1 MQELLQEI
9 LSSHI
14 SYRESERSGITAIG
28 SSHFVA
34 MRWERL
40 QLPNIYHEDEVR
52 TAEIRVERYTEA
64 GLSVTLFELLD
75 QALFNFR
82 ILSYMSL
89 LYTFPL
95 LYKLL

>member
-1 MQELLQEI
+1 MRGLELQSLVAAI
-9 LSSHI
+9 LLPW
-14 SYRESERSGITAIG
+14 
-28 SSHFVA
+28 
-34 MRWERL
+34 RWERL

-82 ILSYMSL
+82 ILSYTSL